1 MSEQADSEGTPG
13 IPVLRLWVPG
23 ESVLRPQSM
32 GSAPE
37 NDTSI
42 SAAGPTEVN
51 TFSTASPYQPLSE
64 GTPSTVPTSQATML
78 YQQSEPRT
86 SIHDL
91 ALGDFQFGTVDAELL
106 STPPTSSADSAV
118 VSLPVPLSPI
128 PAPAPHLADAPV
140 EVLENVQRDPAG
152 KTDNWFQQGD
162 V

>member
-1 MSEQADSEGTPG
+1 MSDQADSEGTPG

-23 ESVLRPQSM
+23 ESELRLQSM
-32 GSAPE
+32 GSAPG

-42 SAAGPTEVN
+42 SAAGPTAVN

-91 ALGDFQFGTVDAELL
+91 ALGDFQFGTVDAE
-106 STPPTSSADSAV
+106 
-118 VSLPVPLSPI
+118 PLMS
-128 PAPAPHLADAPV
+128 
-140 EVLENVQRDPAG
+140 
-152 KTDNWFQQGD
+152 W
-162 V
+162 